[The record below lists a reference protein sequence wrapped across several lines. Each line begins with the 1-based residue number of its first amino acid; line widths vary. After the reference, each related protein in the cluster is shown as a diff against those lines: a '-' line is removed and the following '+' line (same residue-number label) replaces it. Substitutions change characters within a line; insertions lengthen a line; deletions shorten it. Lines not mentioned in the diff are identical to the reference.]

1 MFPASST
8 IDQATPSTAEL
19 FIGWH
24 HNDPSMFSHLS
35 DEELLKLASL
45 LNRVLPLVT
54 KARHGEISSEERKG
68 LEADVKNLLDLLGV
82 ATPLGGKLAAYIA
95 SRKPGPILKAAGIAD
110 AVDTFLELMARMSQI
125 IVRAEFDSRILGGA
139 LTTSPPVF
147 DKKDESKTGFLCEAL
162 GRLWLKEV
170 QAGVWSDARYVIIEK
185 RDMDT
190 LAVVKDVDAL
200 AEERVGDRL
209 NLYVA
214 EIKRTFTQNHVEKIK
229 DTIDILR
236 KDYSDRRMNV
246 DKTIKSIRIIT
257 LWVID
262 FSKGPKPSIE
272 DELRKRLTNKIEQEI
287 RFIYLDEIKET
298 CRKVERVGHTLLKSI
313 ELLEKIGV
321 IGYGPTG

>member
-45 LNRVLPLVT
+45 LNRVLPLVN
-54 KARHGEISSEERKG
+54 KARHGEISSEERKE

-110 AVDTFLELMARMSQI
+110 AVDTFLELVARMSQI

-139 LTTSPPVF
+139 LTTSTSVF
-147 DKKDESKTGFLCEAL
+147 EKKDEGKIGFLCEAL
-162 GRLWLKEV
+162 GRLWLREV
-170 QAGVWSDARYVIIEK
+170 QGGDWSNARYEIIDK
-185 RDMDT
+185 
-190 LAVVKDVDAL
+190 KDVDAL
-200 AEERVGDRL
+200 AEKREGDRID
-209 NLYVA
+209 LYVA
-214 EIKRTFTQNHVEKIK
+214 EIKRTLKHDDVKKIEA
-229 DTIDILR
+229 TIDVL
-236 KDYSDRRMNV
+236 KDYAEGR
-246 DKTIKSIRIIT
+246 KSIEKTVKSVRIKA

-262 FSKGPKPSIE
+262 FSKGPKLSIE
-272 DELRKRLTNKIEQEI
+272 DELRKRLTNRIEQEI
-287 RFIYLDEIKET
+287 RFIYLDKLKES
-298 CRKVERVGHTLLKSI
+298 CMRAEKVGHTLLKSI
-313 ELLEKIGV
+313 ELLEGIGV
-321 IGYGPTG
+321 IGYGPTA